1 MSVISS
7 TKYHST
13 EVDERLFR
21 NGKIPAMAI
30 FRSRVGDVDL
40 FIKIYLDMKF
50 IEEILAYAL
59 LAVVGREMP
68 FISIIIKQQRKVL
81 TF

>member
-13 EVDERLFR
+13 EADERLFW
-21 NGKIPAMAI
+21 NGKIPTMAI
-30 FRSRVGDVDL
+30 FHSRVGDVDL

-50 IEEILAYAL
+50 SEEILTYAL
-59 LAVVGREMP
+59 FAVVGR
-68 FISIIIKQQRKVL
+68 
-81 TF
+81 